1 MTRHL
6 TLTLALVCGS
16 IVGGSVVV
24 SASDWM
30 RFRGPNGTGVS
41 TDRGLPTVIDRDKG
55 VLWSAKLPKGSSSPV
70 IAQGRVYLT
79 AYEGD
84 QRFVLC
90 YDAATGQER
99 WRLAVQRS
107 RAERFHSAHGPATP
121 TPATDGGRVFAY
133 LPELGLLAFNRDGRE
148 LWRVAL
154 GPFASVH
161 GMASSPIYV
170 AGRVVLF
177 VDTPVESFVIAFD
190 AATGRQVWKTE
201 RTPGA
206 MGSFTTPTLYAEDS
220 ERAQIIVAG
229 ADELTGYLAATG
241 ERVWWARG
249 VSITPAA
256 PPFVSGDSVYSLE
269 PPATGNMSSFADLTK
284 RFDTNQDGRITQA
297 EAASD
302 LFWAETFRGLD
313 LRRGNADGAV
323 TEEEFKRGAFGT
335 PQDGGLVRTRIGG
348 RGDVGA
354 THIMWRYDKGL
365 PYFTGALLYDGV
377 LYTLRNG
384 TLTTFSPDTGA
395 MLKQQRVM
403 NALGEYY
410 ASPIAGDGKIYL
422 VNLDGQ
428 VTVLKA
434 GAQWE
439 VLSTGDLHERVTA
452 TPAIAD
458 GRVYIRTDGML
469 YCFGPPASTA
479 AAGQRRGV

>member
-6 TLTLALVCGS
+6 TLALVCCS

-41 TDRGLPTVIDRDKG
+41 MDRGLPTVIDRDKG

-70 IAQGRVYLT
+70 VAQGRVYLT

-84 QRFVLC
+84 QRLVFC
-90 YDAATGQER
+90 YDAATGRER
-99 WRLAVQRS
+99 WRFSVR
-107 RAERFHSAHGPATP
+107 RPREERFHSAHGPATP

-133 LPELGLLAFNRDGRE
+133 L
-148 LWRVAL
+148 
-154 GPFASVH
+154 
-161 GMASSPIYV
+161 
-170 AGRVVLF
+170 LF
-177 VDTPVESFVIAFD
+177 
-190 AATGRQVWKTE
+190 K
-201 RTPGA
+201 
-206 MGSFTTPTLYAEDS
+206 
-220 ERAQIIVAG
+220 
-229 ADELTGYLAATG
+229 
-241 ERVWWARG
+241 
-249 VSITPAA
+249 
-256 PPFVSGDSVYSLE
+256 
-269 PPATGNMSSFADLTK
+269 
-284 RFDTNQDGRITQA
+284 
-297 EAASD
+297 
-302 LFWAETFRGLD
+302 GLD
-313 LRRGNADGAV
+313 LRRGNNDGAV
-323 TEEEFKRGAFGT
+323 NEEEFKRGVFGG
-335 PQDGGLVRTRIGG
+335 PQFGGLVRTRLGG
-348 RGDVGA
+348 RGDVGG
-354 THIMWRYDKGL
+354 THIAWRYDKGL

-384 TLTTFSPDTGA
+384 TLTTLSPETGT

-422 VNLDGQ
+422 VNLEGQ

-469 YCFGPPASTA
+469 YCFGPA
-479 AAGQRRGV
+479 ATM